1 MEVVI
6 RSISRGSYEAL
17 PVDAISCTYN
27 MDGFTP
33 MNSILVAYGLD
44 RENFRKCA
52 AMHEGPTFRIICHG
66 DCNDEGPQV
75 ITASKTL
82 HWDSEP
88 DATAEILAIADGE
101 RCESLS
107 MTHFM
112 FIRGKFPVAAFEQ
125 SLRSVESGQFRA
137 YLRKNVVDVDEQY
150 YPQAL
155 AVHSR
160 VTKIKNRSDSQNV

>member
-1 MEVVI
+1 
-6 RSISRGSYEAL
+6 
-17 PVDAISCTYN
+17 
-27 MDGFTP
+27 MDGFTT

-44 RENFRKCA
+44 REHFRKCA
-52 AMHEGPTFRIICHG
+52 GMHEGSMFRTICHG
-66 DCNDEGPQV
+66 DCNDKGPQV

-82 HWDSEP
+82 RWDSEP
-88 DATAEILAIADGE
+88 GATAEILAIADDE
-101 RCESLS
+101 RRESLC

-112 FIRGKFPVAAFEQ
+112 FILGKFPEAAFEQ

-137 YLRKNVVDVDEQY
+137 YLRKIVVDVDEQY

>member
-1 MEVVI
+1 MEIVI
-6 RSISRGSYEAL
+6 RPIPRGSYEAL

-44 RENFRKCA
+44 REHFRKCA
-52 AMHEGPTFRIICHG
+52 GMHGGPKFRIICHG

-88 DATAEILAIADGE
+88 GATAEILAIADGE
-101 RCESLS
+101 QCESLS

-112 FIRGKFPVAAFEQ
+112 FILGNFPEAAFEQ
-125 SLRSVESGQFRA
+125 CLRSVESGKSRA
-137 YLRKNVVDVDEQY
+137 YLRKVVVDVDEGY
-150 YPQAL
+150 YQQAL
-155 AVHSR
+155 DVHAR
-160 VTKIKNRSDSQNV
+160 VTKIISKGDSQNV